1 MSATTELDTQDEE
14 ACVLFCQQHEPVL
27 TNVLSLNQCQLEQLI
42 EILADHLSEAME
54 TPEFHGQIS
63 NFNWMTKWLYAL
75 FVCLRLPLE
84 PEVHSCLRT
93 IAKSCI
99 EVIDHLKSLP
109 NAPSDSFLQWNL
121 IVVIIA
127 ISFKQFDLLSL

>member
-1 MSATTELDTQDEE
+1 MSASSELDTHDEE
-14 ACVLFCQQHEPVL
+14 TCVLFCQQHEPVL
-27 TNVLSLNQCQLEQLI
+27 SNVLSLNQCQLEQLI
-42 EILADHLSEAME
+42 EILAEHLSDAIE
-54 TPEFHGQIS
+54 TPEFHEQIS
-63 NFNWMTKWLYAL
+63 NFDWMTKWLYAL
-75 FVCLRLPLE
+75 FACLRLPLD

-99 EVIDHLKSLP
+99 VVIDHLKSLP